1 MSKYDALFEDDG
13 DIFAGS
19 PKSKFWD
26 IINTANDDLVKDQM
40 DLLIEKFTVMETLLT
55 DKYGEEE
62 LNRII
67 NEYSFKNS
75 EEIEFNKKSTYV
87 EFAGEIISR
96 LDS

>member
-1 MSKYDALFEDDG
+1 MSKYDALFEDDE

-40 DLLIEKFTVMETLLT
+40 DLLLEKFTVMETLLT
-55 DKYGEEE
+55 EQYGEEE
-62 LNRII
+62 LNKII
-67 NEYSFKNS
+67 KEYSFKNS
-75 EEIEFNKKSTYV
+75 QEVEFNKKSTYV